1 MLRREY
7 PIVGKVEGPVEIRVL
22 GGLSVQLPGGTLQ
35 LGTPKQR
42 AVLAMLVTQPGQLVT
57 VGELV
62 DELWSA
68 EPPRSAVPNVRT
80 YAANLRRHFETLLP
94 DVRVL
99 RPEGN
104 GYRLHVEPDRI
115 DVYRFEVEC
124 QQARDLLDRGLL
136 DRAAELLDGAVGRWR
151 GPMLAGVPLGP
162 VLTSRTVAVEE
173 ERVLAVELLADAWT
187 RTGRAEQ
194 AVPLLREL
202 LGRHPLRESAHL
214 LLMRAL
220 YQRGD
225 RSGALAAYGNARD
238 LLRDE
243 LGIAP
248 GAELR
253 RFRRTLDEGAGAP
266 RRDRV
271 PAPRTAPGAGPR
283 SDPPIDAPARSHG
296 TGNWLPRPVTDF
308 VGRGGTIE
316 RVLAETRRVEARTS
330 AVHVIDGMAGS
341 GKTSLA
347 VHVAH
352 RLADRYPDGQLF
364 IDLRGHGGGDPID
377 PGTAL
382 ATLLRQL
389 GLPGQQ
395 IPAEL
400 ADRVDAWRRELASR
414 RCVVVLDN
422 AGSREQVLPLLP
434 VLPGTAIVVTARR
447 RLTGL
452 GMGPP
457 ESLPVMTLDEG
468 LELLARS
475 AGPARVAAEPD
486 AAADVVRRC
495 GHLPLAIRL
504 AGSRLARRRSW
515 RLADL
520 AALLA
525 DGSRALGQLSEEE
538 RTLAGV
544 FATSYE
550 PLSVAGRRLFR
561 LMSLHPGGHLTL
573 PMAAALAGLP
583 LDAAARAL
591 DELVDGHLVEEV
603 TAERYRM
610 HDLLRQYS
618 LELSARTDSAEDRRT
633 ALAELLNLVTHAV
646 LRVAELLEPDFIREQ
661 AVPGPPHRPDLLA
674 ALKPPTVEV
683 LERERAE
690 LVALV
695 VHAQEEGQHGYAW
708 RLARI
713 LWRFFYIRGYFDD
726 IVLTHR
732 HGLAAAEVTGD
743 PHAIASMNNYLASAY
758 ARTGDYRA
766 ALEHVTR
773 AVAVCER
780 AGESHNLFRYRA
792 NLVVVQMLRG
802 DLRQA
807 VEVGLESLRDGRG
820 LGGHDVAVGL
830 PNTGLAL
837 GLSGRYREA
846 LRIHRLHLYWGRQGG
861 STFHILNALSHIGG
875 VRMRLGEHRQAI
887 RLLRASLLLRDRTGH
902 RYAEAEVRND
912 LGAAYR
918 ALGRLAEAEQEHEL
932 ARTLAHESGERHV
945 EAAALNELGRT
956 LATRRRYD
964 DSAGMYRAALRLAT
978 QIGHPYEQGRALAG
992 LAEHHART
1000 DPAEARR
1007 HWERALA
1014 IFQRI
1019 GAPERFEVSRR
1030 LSATV
1035 LDRSP
1040 DGG

>member
-1 MLRREY
+1 M
-7 PIVGKVEGPVEIRVL
+7 EIRVL

-62 DELWSA
+62 DELWPA

-94 DVRVL
+94 DARVL

-124 QQARDLLDRGLL
+124 QHARDLLDRGLL
-136 DRAAELLDGAVGRWR
+136 DRAAELLDVAVGRWR

-162 VLTSRTVAVEE
+162 VLTARTVAVEE
-173 ERVLAVELLADAWT
+173 ERVLAVELLADTWT

-194 AVPLLREL
+194 AVPLVRDL

-214 LLMRAL
+214 LLIRAL
-220 YQRGD
+220 YRRGD
-225 RSGALAAYGNARD
+225 RSGALAAYGDARD

-253 RFRRTLDEGAGAP
+253 RFRRALDEGARP
-266 RRDRV
+266 SPV
-271 PAPRTAPGAGPR
+271 PAPRATRDAHT
-283 SDPPIDAPARSHG
+283 DPPVDAPARSYG

-316 RVLAETRRVEARTS
+316 RVLAETRRVEGRTS

-364 IDLRGHGGGDPID
+364 IDLRGHGGGDPVD
-377 PGTAL
+377 PGVAL

-389 GLPGQQ
+389 GVPGQQ

-400 ADRVDAWRRELASR
+400 ADRVDAWRRELANR

-434 VLPGTAIVVTARR
+434 VRPGTAIVVTTRR

-452 GMGPP
+452 GVGPP

-486 AAADVVRRC
+486 AAAEVVRRC

-515 RLADL
+515 RLGDL

-525 DGSRALGQLSEEE
+525 DGTRALGQLSEEE

-550 PLSVAGRRLFR
+550 PLSEAGRRLFR

-603 TAERYRM
+603 AAERYRM

-618 LELSARTDSAEDRRT
+618 SELSARTDTAEDRRA
-633 ALAELLNLVTHAV
+633 ALADLLDLVTHAV

-661 AVPGPPHRPDLLA
+661 AAPGPPRRPDLLA
-674 ALKPPTVEV
+674 ALGPPAVET

-695 VHAQEEGQHGYAW
+695 VRAQEEGQHGYAW

-726 IVLTHR
+726 IILTHC
-732 HGLAAAEVTGD
+732 HGLAAAEAAGD

-802 DLRQA
+802 NLREA
-807 VEVGLESLRDGRG
+807 VEVGLESLRDARG
-820 LGGHDVAVGL
+820 HGGHDVAVGL

-846 LRIHRLHLYWGRQGG
+846 LRIHRLHLYWGRQGR

-956 LATRRRYD
+956 LATGRRRD
-964 DSAGMYRAALRLAT
+964 ESAGMYRAALRLAT

-1000 DPAEARR
+1000 DPTEARR

-1014 IFQRI
+1014 IFERM
-1019 GAPERFEVSRR
+1019 GAPERFEVAR
-1030 LSATV
+1030 LLDATPV
-1035 LDRSP
+1035 DRSP
-1040 DGG
+1040 GGG